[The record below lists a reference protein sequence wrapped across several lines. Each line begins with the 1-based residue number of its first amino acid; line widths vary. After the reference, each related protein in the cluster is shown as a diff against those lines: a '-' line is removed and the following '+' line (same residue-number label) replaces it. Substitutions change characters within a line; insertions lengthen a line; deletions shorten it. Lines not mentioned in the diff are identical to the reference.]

1 MYKARYEFAIEE
13 EYACMLAGVPLHE
26 FYASPKT
33 MYQVLRHAK
42 AWLEEKFGAGRFV
55 SFYPMLSSYA
65 EASLLGLDIE
75 FPSGNRSPWPKRGRI
90 FDSIEEASA
99 VQMRFGHQN
108 DLVSRTLNF
117 YQEMR
122 NIAGSDE
129 EIVIEKCVNGPITT
143 GVMLRGQD
151 LFLDMYDD
159 PEETE
164 RFLAKVTDASIFIR
178 EKIEEATGTPMLST
192 WIYDDFAGMLSPDL
206 YLRYAI
212 PCYRRIYE
220 RFGRFG
226 RILHSE
232 YLRPQHLRIA
242 KKELDITYFNPAS
255 AEKLTIAQI
264 AEVMGGYFDWQIKPA
279 DLLLLSEEDLSGLMD
294 AILAEKP
301 PMISIYPYFGV
312 KEETIAFVLEKIE
325 AYNRARM

>member
-1 MYKARYEFAIEE
+1 MYEERYEFAIEE
-13 EYACMLAGVPLHE
+13 EYACMLSGVALHD
-26 FYASPKT
+26 FYSSPKT

-42 AWLEEKFGAGRFV
+42 VWLEEKFGAGRFV

-75 FPSGNRSPWPKRGRI
+75 FPPGNESPWPKAGHI
-90 FDSIEEASA
+90 FESIQDAAA

-108 DLVSRTLNF
+108 DLVSRTLDF
-117 YQEMR
+117 YRQMREM
-122 NIAGSDE
+122 AGSDE

-143 GVMLRGQD
+143 GIMLRGQD

-164 RFLAKVTDASIFIR
+164 KFLAKVTDASIFIR
-178 EKIEEATGTPMLST
+178 EKIEEATGKPMVST
-192 WIYDDFAGMLSPDL
+192 WIYDDFAGMLPPDL

-212 PCYRRIYE
+212 PCYRRIYDH
-220 RFGRFG
+220 FGRFG

-232 YLRPQHLRIA
+232 YLHPKHLQIA

-255 AEKLTIAQI
+255 AENLTIAQV
-264 AEVMGGYFDWQIKPA
+264 AEVMGSHFDWQIKPA
-279 DLLLLSEEDLSGLMD
+279 DLLLKEDELSALMD
-294 AILAEKP
+294 AVLAERP
-301 PMISIYPYFGV
+301 PMISIYPYWGV
-312 KEETIAFVLEKIE
+312 KEDAIALVLEKIA
-325 AYNRARM
+325 AYNRTGK